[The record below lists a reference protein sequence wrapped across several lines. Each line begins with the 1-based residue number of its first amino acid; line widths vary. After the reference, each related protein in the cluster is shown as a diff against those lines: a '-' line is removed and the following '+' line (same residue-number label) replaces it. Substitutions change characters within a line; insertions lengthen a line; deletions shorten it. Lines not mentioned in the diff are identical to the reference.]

1 MPFPEYTP
9 EEYRLDDGKH
19 CPNCGSEK
27 VFMQDIK
34 SLDYRIIRY
43 CNCDDCNATWDEV
56 FRIVGYENL
65 ETP

>member
-1 MPFPEYTP
+1 MPFPEYTAD
-9 EEYRLDDGKH
+9 EYRLDNGNH

-27 VFMQDIK
+27 VVSTDTKILF
-34 SLDYRIIRY
+34 YRIIRY
-43 CNCDDCNATWDEV
+43 CRCDDCYATWDEV